1 MKRLI
6 LFVLFLITL
15 FNINTEAR
23 SLNINGKVKEAVDV
37 NLNINGV
44 DKKSPTP
51 SFVVDGVTYVP
62 VRFVSETLGYK
73 VEWIHKTSTVG
84 IHGGKT
90 IWFPVGKNFV
100 NMGSGRVETPK
111 GVMAL
116 LINVDGGANATT
128 YVPVR
133 YLSEYMG
140 KKVGWI
146 QKTRTVTIANGEEK
160 AEATATDLIDGPQIS
175 NPPPTEEIVKPKE
188 ETVGKVTLQ
197 DKNVDYDTSTVKL
210 IFTFTAKPNYEVKVG
225 TTSTTIIVKN
235 ADVNKGLVGQDKSMI
250 ENSDKYI
257 IQKQGEDLVISFNK
271 TKGEITVYDSDD
283 GKSIIVTDTFLF
295 SDIRIENVNGK
306 ESIVIKNMGKQNY
319 NKMILENP
327 KRIILDFLD
336 SNMAS
341 GHYKEFPLQLGFVKY
356 IRSSQFIPDK
366 NYKKTD
372 RIVRVVFDID
382 KDVEHPNL
390 VLKTVGNDL
399 VVTPERTLYDN
410 FKFRTSGTA
419 RSLTI
424 KGIAK
429 DLPFNYD
436 QSQNKITISVGD
448 RIPNGSIKYNDSLV
462 KDLDVTNGV
471 LTISLLRA
479 VSVNV
484 DPESPDMTLNISKVR
499 TGRNADYFILLDPG
513 HGGTDPGA
521 IHIPSGVKEVD
532 VIKPIQRLLES
543 RLIAMGYRVQK
554 TNDTEDSYKT
564 LSERAAISNSLKPDV
579 FISIHANIADS
590 SAAKGLE
597 VYYCTSP
604 SMEPNQ
610 KEFGQMVI
618 NAIERSIGE
627 KTRGLK
633 MEKYYVLKNTTAPA
647 ILIETGFLSN
657 AAERAKLLTPEYQ
670 SKIVDGI
677 INGIEDFLE
686 EYR

>member
-1 MKRLI
+1 MKK
-6 LFVLFLITL
+6 FVLSFLFLLTIL
-15 FNINTEAR
+15 SINIEAR

-51 SFVVDGVTYVP
+51 SFVIDGVTYVP

-84 IHGGKT
+84 IHGDKT

-100 NMGSGRVETPK
+100 NMGNGRVETPK

-146 QKTRTVTIANGEEK
+146 QKTRTVTIADGKEK
-160 AEATATDLIDGPQIS
+160 DEATATDLLDGPEITT
-175 NPPPTEEIVKPKE
+175 PPPTEEIVKPKE

-197 DKNVDYDTSTVKL
+197 AKNVDYDSSTVKL
-210 IFTFTAKPNYEVKVG
+210 IFTFNEKPNYEVKVG
-225 TTSTTIIVKN
+225 ETSTTIIIKN
-235 ADVNKGLVGQDKSMI
+235 ADVNKSLVGQDKSMI
-250 ENSDKYI
+250 QNSDKYI

-295 SDIRIENVNGK
+295 SDITKENVNGK

-319 NKMILENP
+319 NKMILEKP
-327 KRIILDFLD
+327 KRIILDFMD

-341 GHYKEFPLQLGFVKY
+341 GHYKEFPIELAFVKY

-390 VLKTVGNDL
+390 VIKTVGNDL

-410 FKFRTSGTA
+410 FKFRTSGTT
-419 RSLTI
+419 RNLTI
-424 KGIAK
+424 KGITN

-436 QSQNKITISVGD
+436 QAQNRITINVGG

-462 KDLDVTNGV
+462 KDLDVTDGV
-471 LTISLLRA
+471 LTINLLRA

-484 DPESPDMTLNISKVR
+484 DPQSPDMTLNISRVK
-499 TGRNADYFILLDPG
+499 TGKNSDYFILLDPG

-521 IHIPSGVKEVD
+521 IHTPSGVKEVD

-543 RLIAMGYRVQK
+543 KLVAMGYRVQK
-554 TNDTEDSYKT
+554 TNDTEDSYIE
-564 LSERAAISNSLKPDV
+564 LSDRVKMSNNLKPDV
-579 FISIHANIADS
+579 FISIHADIVDYGSAKGATVYYYS
-590 SAAKGLE
+590 SA
-597 VYYCTSP
+597 

-610 KEFGQMVI
+610 KEFGQMVV
-618 NAIERSIGE
+618 NAIERAIGE

-633 MEKYYVLKNTTAPA
+633 TEKYYVLKNTKAPA

-670 SKIVDGI
+670 AKLVDGI

>member
-1 MKRLI
+1 MKK
-6 LFVLFLITL
+6 FVLSFLFLLTIL
-15 FNINTEAR
+15 SINIEAR

-51 SFVVDGVTYVP
+51 SFVIDGVTYVP

-84 IHGGKT
+84 IHGDKT

-100 NMGSGRVETPK
+100 NMGNGRVETPK

-146 QKTRTVTIANGEEK
+146 QKTRTVTIADGKEK
-160 AEATATDLIDGPQIS
+160 DEATATDLLDGPEITT
-175 NPPPTEEIVKPKE
+175 PPPTEEIVKPKE

-197 DKNVDYDTSTVKL
+197 AKNVDYDSSTVKL

-225 TTSTTIIVKN
+225 ETSTTIIIKN
-235 ADVNKGLVGQDKSMI
+235 ADVNKSLVGQDKSMI
-250 ENSDKYI
+250 QNSDKYI

-295 SDIRIENVNGK
+295 SDITKENVNGK

-319 NKMILENP
+319 NKMILEKP
-327 KRIILDFLD
+327 KRIILDFMD

-341 GHYKEFPLQLGFVKY
+341 GHYKEFPIELAFVKY

-390 VLKTVGNDL
+390 VIKTVGNDL

-410 FKFRTSGTA
+410 FKFRTSGTT
-419 RSLTI
+419 RNLTI
-424 KGIAK
+424 KGITNN
-429 DLPFNYD
+429 LPFNYD
-436 QSQNKITISVGD
+436 QAQNRITINVGG

-462 KDLDVTNGV
+462 KDLDVTDGV
-471 LTISLLRA
+471 LTINLLRA

-484 DPESPDMTLNISKVR
+484 DPQSPDMTLNISRVK
-499 TGRNADYFILLDPG
+499 TGKNSDYFILLDPG

-521 IHIPSGVKEVD
+521 IHTPSGVKEVD

-543 RLIAMGYRVQK
+543 KLVAMGYRVQK
-554 TNDTEDSYKT
+554 TNDTEDSYIE
-564 LSERAAISNSLKPDV
+564 LSDRVKMSNNLKPDV
-579 FISIHANIADS
+579 FISIHADIVDYGSAKGATVYYYS
-590 SAAKGLE
+590 SA
-597 VYYCTSP
+597 

-610 KEFGQMVI
+610 KEFGQMVV
-618 NAIERSIGE
+618 NAIERAIGE

-633 MEKYYVLKNTTAPA
+633 VEKYYVLKNTKAPA

-670 SKIVDGI
+670 AKLVDGI

>member
-1 MKRLI
+1 MKK
-6 LFVLFLITL
+6 FVLSFLFLLTIL
-15 FNINTEAR
+15 SINIEAR

-51 SFVVDGVTYVP
+51 SFVIDGVTYVP

-84 IHGGKT
+84 IHGDKT

-100 NMGSGRVETPK
+100 NMGNGRVETPK

-146 QKTRTVTIANGEEK
+146 QKTRTVTIADGKEK
-160 AEATATDLIDGPQIS
+160 DEATATDLLDGPEITT
-175 NPPPTEEIVKPKE
+175 PPPTEEIVKPKE

-197 DKNVDYDTSTVKL
+197 AKNVDYDSSTVKL

-225 TTSTTIIVKN
+225 ETSTTIIIKN
-235 ADVNKGLVGQDKSMI
+235 ADVNKSLVGQDKSMI
-250 ENSDKYI
+250 QNSDKYI

-295 SDIRIENVNGK
+295 SDITKENVNGK

-319 NKMILENP
+319 NKMILEKP
-327 KRIILDFLD
+327 KRIILDFMD

-341 GHYKEFPLQLGFVKY
+341 GHYKEFPIELAFVKY

-390 VLKTVGNDL
+390 VIKTVGNDL

-410 FKFRTSGTA
+410 FKFRTSGTT
-419 RSLTI
+419 RNLTI
-424 KGIAK
+424 KGITNN
-429 DLPFNYD
+429 LPFNYD
-436 QSQNKITISVGD
+436 QAQNRITINVGG

-462 KDLDVTNGV
+462 KDLDVTDGV
-471 LTISLLRA
+471 LTINLLRA

-484 DPESPDMTLNISKVR
+484 DPQSPDMTLNISRVK
-499 TGRNADYFILLDPG
+499 TGKNSDYFILLDPG

-521 IHIPSGVKEVD
+521 IHTPSGVKEVD

-543 RLIAMGYRVQK
+543 KLVAMGYRVQK
-554 TNDTEDSYKT
+554 TNDTEDSYIE
-564 LSERAAISNSLKPDV
+564 LSDRVKMSNNLKPDV
-579 FISIHANIADS
+579 FISIHADIVDYGSAKGATVYYYS
-590 SAAKGLE
+590 SA
-597 VYYCTSP
+597 

-610 KEFGQMVI
+610 KEFGQMVV

-633 MEKYYVLKNTTAPA
+633 VEKYYVLKNTKAPA

-670 SKIVDGI
+670 AKLVDGI

>member
-1 MKRLI
+1 MKK
-6 LFVLFLITL
+6 FVLSFLFLLTIL
-15 FNINTEAR
+15 SINIEAR

-51 SFVVDGVTYVP
+51 SFVIDGVTYVP

-84 IHGGKT
+84 IHGDKT

-100 NMGSGRVETPK
+100 NMGNGRVETPK

-146 QKTRTVTIANGEEK
+146 QKTRTVTIADGKEK
-160 AEATATDLIDGPQIS
+160 DETTATDLLDGPEITT
-175 NPPPTEEIVKPKE
+175 PPPTEEIVKPKE

-197 DKNVDYDTSTVKL
+197 AKNVDYDSSTVKL
-210 IFTFTAKPNYEVKVG
+210 IFTFNEKPNYEVKVG
-225 TTSTTIIVKN
+225 ETSTTIIIKN
-235 ADVNKGLVGQDKSMI
+235 ADVNKSLVGQDKSMI
-250 ENSDKYI
+250 QNSDKYI

-295 SDIRIENVNGK
+295 SDITKENVNGK

-319 NKMILENP
+319 NKMILEKP
-327 KRIILDFLD
+327 KRIILDFMD

-341 GHYKEFPLQLGFVKY
+341 GHYKEFPIELAFVKY

-390 VLKTVGNDL
+390 VIKTVGNDL

-410 FKFRTSGTA
+410 FKFRTSGTT
-419 RSLTI
+419 RNLTI
-424 KGIAK
+424 KGITNN
-429 DLPFNYD
+429 LPFNYD
-436 QSQNKITISVGD
+436 QAQNRITINVGG

-462 KDLDVTNGV
+462 KDLDVTDGV
-471 LTISLLRA
+471 LTINLLRA

-484 DPESPDMTLNISKVR
+484 DPQSPDMTLNISRVK
-499 TGRNADYFILLDPG
+499 TGKNSDYFILLDPG

-521 IHIPSGVKEVD
+521 IHTPSGVKEVD

-543 RLIAMGYRVQK
+543 KLVALGYRVQK
-554 TNDTEDSYKT
+554 TNDTEDSYIE
-564 LSERAAISNSLKPDV
+564 LSDRVKMSNNLKPDV
-579 FISIHANIADS
+579 FISIHADIVDYGSAKGATVYYYS
-590 SAAKGLE
+590 SA
-597 VYYCTSP
+597 

-610 KEFGQMVI
+610 KEFGQMVV
-618 NAIERSIGE
+618 NAIERAIGE

-633 MEKYYVLKNTTAPA
+633 VEKYYVLKNTKAPA

-670 SKIVDGI
+670 AKLVDGI

>member
-1 MKRLI
+1 MKK
-6 LFVLFLITL
+6 FVLSFLFLLTIL
-15 FNINTEAR
+15 SINIEAR
-23 SLNINGKVKEAVDV
+23 SLNINGKMKEAVDV
-37 NLNINGV
+37 KLNINGE
-44 DKKSPTP
+44 DKQSPAP

-84 IHGGKT
+84 IHGDKT

-100 NMGSGRVETPK
+100 NMGNGRVETPK

-116 LINVDGGANATT
+116 LINLDGGANATT

-146 QKTRTVTIANGEEK
+146 QKTRTVTIADENANEN
-160 AEATATDLIDGPQIS
+160 TTVTDLIDAPEIK
-175 NPPPTEEIVKPKE
+175 NPPPTEEIVPPKE
-188 ETVGKVTLQ
+188 ETTGKVTLQ
-197 DKNVDYDTSTVKL
+197 AKNVDYDSSTVKL
-210 IFTFTAKPNYEVKVG
+210 IFTFNEKPNYEIKVG
-225 TTSTTIIVKN
+225 ETSTTIIVKN
-235 ADVNKGLVGQDKSMI
+235 ADVNKSLVGQDKSMI
-250 ENSDKYI
+250 QNSDKYI
-257 IQKQGEDLVISFNK
+257 IQKQGNDLVISFNK

-295 SDIRIENVNGK
+295 SNITRENVNGK

-327 KRIILDFLD
+327 KRIILDFMD

-341 GHYKEFPLQLGFVKY
+341 GHYKEFPIELGFVKY

-372 RIVRVVFDID
+372 RIVRVVFDIE

-390 VLKTVGNDL
+390 VIKTVGNDL

-410 FKFRTSGTA
+410 FKFRTTGTT

-424 KGIAK
+424 RGLTP
-429 DLPFNYD
+429 DVPFNYD
-436 QSQNKITISVGD
+436 SVNNKITINVGA
-448 RIPNGSIKYNDSLV
+448 RIPDGSIKYNDSLI
-462 KDLDVTNGV
+462 KELDVTNGV
-471 LTISLLRA
+471 LTINLLRA

-484 DPESPDMTLNISKVR
+484 DSRSPEMTLNISRIK
-499 TGRNADYFILLDPG
+499 TGNNSDYFILLDPG

-521 IHIPSGVKEVD
+521 IHTPSGVKEVD

-543 RLIAMGYRVQK
+543 RLVSMGYRVQK
-554 TNDTEDSYKT
+554 TNDTEDSYIE
-564 LSERAAISNSLKPDV
+564 LSDRVKMSNNLKPDV
-579 FISIHANIADS
+579 FISIHADIVEYGSAKGATVYYYS
-590 SAAKGLE
+590 SA
-597 VYYCTSP
+597 

-610 KEFGQMVI
+610 KEFGKMVVD
-618 NAIERSIGE
+618 AIERAIGE

-633 MEKYYVLKNTTAPA
+633 SEKYYVLKNTKAPA

-657 AAERAKLLTPEYQ
+657 EAERAKLLDPAYQ
-670 SKIVDGI
+670 SKLVDGI

>member
-1 MKRLI
+1 MKK
-6 LFVLFLITL
+6 FVLSFLFLLTIL
-15 FNINTEAR
+15 SINIEAR

-51 SFVVDGVTYVP
+51 SFVIDGVTYVP

-84 IHGGKT
+84 IHGDKT

-100 NMGSGRVETPK
+100 NMGNGRVETPK

-146 QKTRTVTIANGEEK
+146 QKTRTVTIADGKEK
-160 AEATATDLIDGPQIS
+160 DEATATDLLDGPEITT
-175 NPPPTEEIVKPKE
+175 PPPTEEIVKPKE

-197 DKNVDYDTSTVKL
+197 AKNVDYDSSTVKL

-225 TTSTTIIVKN
+225 ETSTTIIIKN
-235 ADVNKGLVGQDKSMI
+235 ADVNKSLVGQDKSMI
-250 ENSDKYI
+250 QNSDKYI

-295 SDIRIENVNGK
+295 SDITKENVNGK

-319 NKMILENP
+319 NKMILEKP
-327 KRIILDFLD
+327 KRIILDFMD

-341 GHYKEFPLQLGFVKY
+341 GHYKEFPIELAFVKY

-390 VLKTVGNDL
+390 VIKTVGNDL

-410 FKFRTSGTA
+410 FKFRTSGTT
-419 RSLTI
+419 RNLTI
-424 KGIAK
+424 KGITN

-436 QSQNKITISVGD
+436 QAQNRITINVGG

-462 KDLDVTNGV
+462 KDLDVTDGV
-471 LTISLLRA
+471 LTINLLRA

-484 DPESPDMTLNISKVR
+484 DPQSPDMTLNISRVK
-499 TGRNADYFILLDPG
+499 TGKNSDYFILLDPG

-521 IHIPSGVKEVD
+521 IHTPSGVKEVD

-543 RLIAMGYRVQK
+543 KLVAMGYRVQK
-554 TNDTEDSYKT
+554 TNDTEDSYIE
-564 LSERAAISNSLKPDV
+564 LSDRVKMSNNLKPDV
-579 FISIHANIADS
+579 FISIHADIVDYGSAKGATVYYYS
-590 SAAKGLE
+590 SA
-597 VYYCTSP
+597 

-610 KEFGQMVI
+610 KEFGQMVV

-633 MEKYYVLKNTTAPA
+633 VEKYYVLKNTKAPA

-670 SKIVDGI
+670 AKLVDGI

>member
-1 MKRLI
+1 MKK
-6 LFVLFLITL
+6 FVLSFLFLLTIL
-15 FNINTEAR
+15 SINIEAR

-51 SFVVDGVTYVP
+51 SFVIDGVTYVP

-84 IHGGKT
+84 IHGDKT

-100 NMGSGRVETPK
+100 NMGNGRVETPK

-146 QKTRTVTIANGEEK
+146 QKTRTVTIADGKEK
-160 AEATATDLIDGPQIS
+160 DEATATDLLDGPEITT
-175 NPPPTEEIVKPKE
+175 PPPTEEIVKPKE

-197 DKNVDYDTSTVKL
+197 AKNVDYDSSTVKL

-225 TTSTTIIVKN
+225 ETSTTIIIKN
-235 ADVNKGLVGQDKSMI
+235 ADVNKSLVGQDKSMI
-250 ENSDKYI
+250 QNSDKYI

-295 SDIRIENVNGK
+295 SDITKENVNGK

-319 NKMILENP
+319 NKMILEKP
-327 KRIILDFLD
+327 KRIILDFMD

-341 GHYKEFPLQLGFVKY
+341 GHYKEFPIELAFVKY

-390 VLKTVGNDL
+390 VIKTVGNDL

-410 FKFRTSGTA
+410 FKFRTSGTT
-419 RSLTI
+419 RNLTI
-424 KGIAK
+424 KGITNN
-429 DLPFNYD
+429 LPFNYD
-436 QSQNKITISVGD
+436 QAQNRITINVGG

-462 KDLDVTNGV
+462 KDLDVTDGV
-471 LTISLLRA
+471 LTINLLRA

-484 DPESPDMTLNISKVR
+484 DPQSPDMTLNISRVK
-499 TGRNADYFILLDPG
+499 TGKNSDYFILLDPG

-521 IHIPSGVKEVD
+521 IHTPSGVKEVD

-543 RLIAMGYRVQK
+543 KLVAMGYRVQK
-554 TNDTEDSYKT
+554 TNDTEDSYIE
-564 LSERAAISNSLKPDV
+564 LSDRVKMSNNLKPDV
-579 FISIHANIADS
+579 FISIHADIVDYGSAKGATVYYYS
-590 SAAKGLE
+590 SA
-597 VYYCTSP
+597 

-610 KEFGQMVI
+610 KEFGQMVV
-618 NAIERSIGE
+618 NAIERAIGE

-633 MEKYYVLKNTTAPA
+633 VEKYYVLKNTKAPA

-670 SKIVDGI
+670 AKLVDGI
-677 INGIEDFLE
+677 INGIENFLE

>member
-1 MKRLI
+1 MKK
-6 LFVLFLITL
+6 FVLSFLFLLTIL
-15 FNINTEAR
+15 SINIEAR

-51 SFVVDGVTYVP
+51 SFVIDGVTYVP

-84 IHGGKT
+84 IHGDKT

-100 NMGSGRVETPK
+100 NMGNGRVETPK
-111 GVMAL
+111 GVIAL

-146 QKTRTVTIANGEEK
+146 QKTRTVTIADGKEK
-160 AEATATDLIDGPQIS
+160 DEATATDLLDGPEITT
-175 NPPPTEEIVKPKE
+175 PPPTEEIVKPKE

-197 DKNVDYDTSTVKL
+197 AKNVDYDSSTVKL
-210 IFTFTAKPNYEVKVG
+210 IFTFNEKPNYEVKVG
-225 TTSTTIIVKN
+225 ETSTTIIIKN
-235 ADVNKGLVGQDKSMI
+235 ADVNKSLVGQDKSMI
-250 ENSDKYI
+250 QNSDKYI

-295 SDIRIENVNGK
+295 SDITKENVNGK

-319 NKMILENP
+319 NKMILEKP
-327 KRIILDFLD
+327 KRIILDFMD

-341 GHYKEFPLQLGFVKY
+341 GHYKEFPIELAFVKY

-390 VLKTVGNDL
+390 VIKTVGNDL

-410 FKFRTSGTA
+410 FKFRTSGTT
-419 RSLTI
+419 RNLTI
-424 KGIAK
+424 KGITN

-436 QSQNKITISVGD
+436 QAQNRITINVGG

-462 KDLDVTNGV
+462 KDLDVTDGV
-471 LTISLLRA
+471 LTINLLRA

-484 DPESPDMTLNISKVR
+484 DPQSPDMTLNISRVK
-499 TGRNADYFILLDPG
+499 TGKNSDYFILLDPG

-521 IHIPSGVKEVD
+521 IHTPSGVKEVD

-543 RLIAMGYRVQK
+543 RLVSMGYRVQK

-564 LSERAAISNSLKPDV
+564 LSERTGMSNSLKPDV